1 MKKLA
6 FVAALVASP
15 AYADMKIEIP
25 FDAQIAGQPFSCAA
39 SYTGIGTT
47 KSTVQI
53 ADFRLYVSNFRMIGA
68 DGSEVP
74 VALDND
80 GTWQLDG
87 TALLDFE
94 DGTGTCSNGTVET
107 NMVVR
112 GTVPDGTY
120 GGLLFDIGV
129 PFAQNHGDPTL
140 AASPLNL
147 TAMFWSWQAGYKFI
161 KIDMATSGQ
170 PLPPPMDMGMASGDM
185 ASGDMASGDMAKAD
199 DTKEMDMS
207 GPMGWE
213 IHLGSTGCASDSQ
226 TTSPADLCANPNR
239 MAIRLGGFMPGMAG
253 MDKVV
258 LDPAPVLA
266 AANVDVNAKDTM
278 PGCMAFPGDADCP
291 PVMAALGLSYEGAAP
306 GAQVFATLH

>member
-1 MKKLA
+1 MKSLA

-15 AYADMKIEIP
+15 ALADMKIEIP
-25 FDAQIAGQPFSCAA
+25 FEVQIGGQPLSCAA
-39 SYTGIGTT
+39 SYADIGTT
-47 KSTVQI
+47 KSTVQV
-53 ADFRLYVSNFRMIGA
+53 ADFRVYVSNFRMIGA

-94 DGTGTCSNGTVET
+94 DGTGTCLNGTVET

-112 GTVPDGTY
+112 GTVPDGEY
-120 GGLLFDIGV
+120 AGLLFDIGV

-170 PLPPPMDMGMASGDM
+170 PLPPPMKMGM

-199 DTKEMDMS
+199 DAPKMDMS

-226 TTSPADLCANPNR
+226 TTSPKDLCANPNR
-239 MAIRLGGFMPGMAG
+239 MAIRLDGFMPGMEG

-266 AANVDVNAKDTM
+266 AANVDVNAKETM

>member
-1 MKKLA
+1 MKSLA
-6 FVAALVASP
+6 LVAALVASP
-15 AYADMKIEIP
+15 ALADMKIEIP
-25 FDAQIAGQPFSCAA
+25 FEAQIAGQPFSCSA
-39 SYTGIGTT
+39 SYANIGTT
-47 KSTVQI
+47 KSSVQV
-53 ADFRLYVSNFRMIGA
+53 ADFRIYVSNFRLIGA
-68 DGSEVP
+68 DGKEVP
-74 VALDND
+74 VTLDND

-94 DGTGTCSNGTVET
+94 DATGACSNGTAET

-112 GTVPDGTY
+112 GTVPDGEY

-170 PLPPPMDMGMASGDM
+170 PLPPPMKADM
-185 ASGDMASGDMAKAD
+185 AATDANSTDMAKSD
-199 DTKEMDMS
+199 DGGKMDMS

-226 TTSPADLCANPNR
+226 TTAPKDQCANPNR
-239 MAIRLGGFMPGMAG
+239 IAVTLDQFMPGMDG

-306 GAQVFATLH
+306 GTQVFATLH

>member
-1 MKKLA
+1 MKSLA

-15 AYADMKIEIP
+15 AFADMKIEIP
-25 FDAQIAGQPFSCAA
+25 FEAQIGGQPLSCAT
-39 SYTGIGTT
+39 SYADIGTT

-53 ADFRLYVSNFRMIGA
+53 ADFRVYVSNFRMIGA

-94 DGTGTCSNGTVET
+94 DGTGACSNGTVET

-112 GTVPDGTY
+112 GTVPDGEY

-170 PLPPPMDMGMASGDM
+170 PLPPPMKADM

-199 DTKEMDMS
+199 DGTKMDMS

-226 TTSPADLCANPNR
+226 TTSPKELCANPNR
-239 MAIRLGGFMPGMAG
+239 MAIRLDGFMPGMEG

-266 AANVDVNAKDTM
+266 AANVDVNAMETM

>member
-1 MKKLA
+1 MKSLA

-15 AYADMKIEIP
+15 AFADMKIEIP
-25 FDAQIAGQPFSCAA
+25 FEAQIGGQPLSCAT
-39 SYTGIGTT
+39 SYADIGTT

-53 ADFRLYVSNFRMIGA
+53 ADFRVYVSNFRMIGA

-94 DGTGTCSNGTVET
+94 DGTGTCSNGTIET

-112 GTVPDGTY
+112 GTVPDGEY
-120 GGLLFDIGV
+120 AGLLFDIGV

-170 PLPPPMDMGMASGDM
+170 PLPPPMKMGLAPGDM
-185 ASGDMASGDMAKAD
+185 AAGDMAKAD
-199 DTKEMDMS
+199 DASKMDMS

-226 TTSPADLCANPNR
+226 TTSPKVLCANPNR
-239 MAIRLGGFMPGMAG
+239 MAIRLDGFMPGMEG

-306 GAQVFATLH
+306 GAQAFATLH

>member
-1 MKKLA
+1 MSLKISKTNVPAYDYLSEDGVMTNPA
-6 FVAALVASP
+6 TRSVIIDKTGSPATKESSALTLYLVAVG
-15 AYADMKIEIP
+15 D
-25 FDAQIAGQPFSCAA
+25 GGVNLG
-39 SYTGIGTT
+39 SYTGL
-47 KSTVQI
+47 
-53 ADFRLYVSNFRMIGA
+53 A
-68 DGSEVP
+68 
-74 VALDND
+74 
-80 GTWQLDG
+80 
-87 TALLDFE
+87 
-94 DGTGTCSNGTVET
+94 
-107 NMVVR
+107 
-112 GTVPDGTY
+112 
-120 GGLLFDIGV
+120 FDIGV

-170 PLPPPMDMGMASGDM
+170 PLPPPMKMGLAPGDM
-185 ASGDMASGDMAKAD
+185 AAGDMAKAD
-199 DTKEMDMS
+199 DASKMDMS

-226 TTSPADLCANPNR
+226 TTSPKVLCANPNR
-239 MAIRLGGFMPGMAG
+239 MAIRLDGFMPGMEG

-306 GAQVFATLH
+306 GAQAFATLH

>member
-1 MKKLA
+1 MKSLA

-15 AYADMKIEIP
+15 ALADMKIEIP
-25 FDAQIAGQPFSCAA
+25 FEVQIGGQPLSCAA
-39 SYTGIGTT
+39 SYADIGTT
-47 KSTVQI
+47 KSTVQV
-53 ADFRLYVSNFRMIGA
+53 ADFRVYVSNFRMIGA

-94 DGTGTCSNGTVET
+94 DGTGTCLNGTVET

-112 GTVPDGTY
+112 GTVPDGAY
-120 GGLLFDIGV
+120 AGLLFDIGV

-170 PLPPPMDMGMASGDM
+170 PLPPPMKMGMASGDM
-185 ASGDMASGDMAKAD
+185 ASGDMGKAD
-199 DTKEMDMS
+199 DAPKMDMS

-226 TTSPADLCANPNR
+226 TTSPKDQCANPNR
-239 MAIRLGGFMPGMAG
+239 IAVKLDNFMPGMEG

-266 AANVDVNAKDTM
+266 AANVDVNAKETM
-278 PGCMAFPGDADCP
+278 PGCMAFPGYADCP